1 MKVTFT
7 EKDISINNK
16 YKDIVV
22 YILIPTIILS
32 KVELNRL
39 IYLKFI
45 FHKKF
50 KCIIY
55 NDIDLV

>member
-1 MKVTFT
+1 MKVPFT

-22 YILIPTIILS
+22 YILIPTMILS
-32 KVELNRL
+32 KVEQNRL
-39 IYLKFI
+39 IYLKFL

-50 KCIIY
+50 
-55 NDIDLV
+55 

>member
-1 MKVTFT
+1 MIVTFT
-7 EKDISINNK
+7 KKDISINNR

-22 YILIPTIILS
+22 YILIPTMILS

-45 FHKKF
+45 FHNKIK
-50 KCIIY
+50 IY
-55 NDIDLV
+55 YL

>member
-22 YILIPTIILS
+22 YILIPNMILS

-45 FHKKF
+45 FHNKF
-50 KCIIY
+50 KFIIY

>member
-16 YKDIVV
+16 YKDIIVH
-22 YILIPTIILS
+22 ILIPTMILS

-39 IYLKFI
+39 IYLKFM
-45 FHKKF
+45 FHNKF
-50 KCIIY
+50 KFIIY
-55 NDIDLV
+55 SDIDLV